1 MTDVDTRLDAAL
13 EDWATTRE
21 APPTMVERSRVE
33 VAAILARR
41 DERKRSR
48 PVARALVGV
57 AAALLVAIGAIV
69 LRAPPEAPAPEPVVQ
84 VPPRRPLP
92 QIQPEVLYEE
102 GTGTHGL
109 ELATSGRLVAAVGTD
124 RIALSGPSRV
134 GVSARGRETTL
145 DLAEGLVAA
154 EVASRGDD
162 GFFRVRAGAVDV
174 VVVGTRF
181 AVERTGGVVFVSV
194 EEGTVQVEM
203 GALPTRERWTVE
215 AGETLTVGARVV
227 RGSLEAA
234 DGVAMLLRP
243 EPMPELE
250 PPAPAPRL
258 LPPPAG
264 PTVSDL
270 RGLLLAGE
278 LDAAEAGLADHVA
291 RWPLDLDAWS
301 LLATARRKQGDRP
314 GAIEALD
321 ALAARSVGGTA
332 SRARYEAA
340 SLHQQLG
347 HHQEALALLDT
358 IVVDPSLPEALL
370 PDTLLRS
377 GQAHLALGRRGEARA
392 LFELVVRRFPGTAPA
407 NAASQLIQNETL

>member
-1 MTDVDTRLDAAL
+1 MTDVDTRLDDAL

-21 APPTMVERSRVE
+21 APPMTAERSRAE

-41 DERKRSR
+41 DERRRSR
-48 PVARALVGV
+48 PVALALAGV

-69 LRAPPEAPAPEPVVQ
+69 LRAPPEPPAPEPVVQ
-84 VPPRRPLP
+84 VPPRGPLP
-92 QIQPEVLYEE
+92 EIQPEILYEE

-109 ELATSGRLVAAVGTD
+109 ELATSERLVAAVGTD

-215 AGETLTVGARVV
+215 AGETLTVGARVL
-227 RGSLEAA
+227 RGSLDAA
-234 DGVAMLLRP
+234 DGVALLLRP

-250 PPAPAPRL
+250 VPTPAPRL
-258 LPPPAG
+258 LPPAG

-270 RGLLLAGE
+270 RSLLLAGE

-291 RWPLDLDAWS
+291 RRPLDLDAWS

-314 GAIEALD
+314 GAIDALD

-340 SLHQQLG
+340 ALHQQLG
-347 HHQEALALLDT
+347 HHQEALALLEGL
-358 IVVDPSLPEALL
+358 VADPSLPEALL

-377 GQAHLALGRRGEARA
+377 GQAHLALGRRSEARA